1 MLNRLSH
8 PDAPNLILFFLIF
21 FNVYL
26 FLKKREIEHE
36 QGRGR
41 ERVGDTESEMGS
53 RL

>member
-8 PDAPNLILFFLIF
+8 PGAPKKIF

-26 FLKKREIEHE
+26 FLKDREAEHE

-41 ERVGDTESEMGS
+41 EREGDTESETGS